1 MKKILTILLPVIVLV
16 LMTDMVIAQVT
27 QQWVARFNSNEVYT
41 NIVIDMEVDK
51 MGNVY
56 ILGYNDSI
64 FTIKY
69 NNSGAT
75 EWIRK
80 YKGPSQFAD
89 RASDMVIDDSG
100 NVYVTGMS
108 LTNNQS
114 PYYATAVVIK
124 YSPTGDEL
132 WTKRFLNSDSIG
144 CAGKYVLIADSNNIY
159 LTAEC
164 SRAGFSED
172 ITALK
177 ISPDGEILWE
187 EYFSGP
193 GSQNDDITYSTTDK
207 IKNLYI
213 AGTAGTLSAPRTI
226 LMYDVNGNLLKHIKD
241 TLSIRKILV
250 DVNYN
255 LLTSGNYTSPVTR
268 LDIFVSKYDST
279 GNNLWISTYHHASFL
294 NNDIYRDFTIDEF
307 GNSYVTGVSAKGME
321 LAWDIVTIK
330 YNQYGDSVWVQRYD
344 SIYNSTDDPSSIAV
358 DNNRNVFV
366 TGSTNFNL
374 LGNTYITICYDST
387 GNQKFVLFYN
397 NNLPFHNHEAKII
410 KTGTAGNFF
419 VTGISQNSNG
429 ENEVAT
435 IKYNIVTSIH
445 NLSNEI
451 PVSSKLYQNY
461 PNPFNPFT
469 IIRYE
474 LNKAGIIELTVY
486 DILGKKVT
494 TLFKRYGA
502 PGEYVYIFNPVELSS
517 GIYYYRLSIDGE
529 IRDTKLMSYIK

>member
-1 MKKILTILLPVIVLV
+1 MKKFLLISGFLIPAFFASNS
-16 LMTDMVIAQVT
+16 VIAQVT
-27 QQWVARFNSNEVYT
+27 QEWVARYNSNEGFT
-41 NIVIDMEVDK
+41 NRVIAMEVDER
-51 MGNVY
+51 GNVY
-56 ILGYNDSI
+56 VLGYNDSI

-80 YKGPSQFAD
+80 YKGPSQYAD

-124 YSPTGDEL
+124 YSPAGDEL

-144 CAGKYVLIADSNNIY
+144 CAGKYVLMADSNNIY

-164 SRAGFSED
+164 SRVGTFED

-177 ISPDGEILWE
+177 ISPDGDILWE
-187 EYFSGP
+187 EYYNWQENDVITFST
-193 GSQNDDITYSTTDK
+193 IDK
-207 IKNLYI
+207 FHNLYI
-213 AGTAGTLSAPRTI
+213 SGILGISTAKIVVKYNKNGKQELVVFDTLTI
-226 LMYDVNGNLLKHIKD
+226 LK
-241 TLSIRKILV
+241 TLV
-250 DVNYN
+250 DEELNIF
-255 LLTSGNYTSPVTR
+255 TSGNSSTPKTR
-268 LDIFVSKYDST
+268 GDIGISKYDSS
-279 GNNLWISTYHHASFL
+279 GNFQWFSSYHNKSFL
-294 NNDIYRDFTIDEF
+294 NNDYFRDFTIDKS
-307 GNSYVTGVSAKGME
+307 GNAFVTGVSAKGME
-321 LAWDIVTIK
+321 LAWDMVTIK

-344 SIYNSTDDPSSIAV
+344 SIHNSNDDPSSIAV
-358 DNNRNVFV
+358 DNRGNVYV

-397 NNLPFHNHEAKII
+397 NNLSFHNHEAKII
-410 KTGTAGNFF
+410 KTGTAGNFY

-429 ENEVAT
+429 ENEIAT
-435 IKYNIVTSIH
+435 IKYNSITSIH

-451 PVSSKLYQNY
+451 PESSKLYQNY

-469 IIRYE
+469 TIRYE
-474 LNKAGIIELTVY
+474 LNKSGIAELTVY

-494 TLFKRYGA
+494 TLFKGYAA
-502 PGEYVYIFNPVELSS
+502 PGEYAYNFNPVELSS

-529 IRDTKLMSYIK
+529 IMDTKLMSYIK